1 MAGKET
7 GLETTGDPWGTESQ
21 DFFLG
26 ELGKVPGSGEYL
38 SWNLKDHRSGKFS
51 RWKEHSRQRK
61 QCELSQGGSEE
72 VCLLLGGGAALG

>member
-38 SWNLKDHRSGKFS
+38 SWNLKDPQVR
-51 RWKEHSRQRK
+51 
-61 QCELSQGGSEE
+61 E
-72 VCLLLGGGAALG
+72 VFQVERAF